1 MASNIKFFSR
11 YRQPLSLPMTPKV
24 SIATLNDT
32 ALAAG
37 RAILEIYHHADFS
50 QVVDFKAD
58 HSPLTLADQAAQ
70 QVIAPAL
77 QANYPTI
84 PLISEEGKDIPYA
97 TRRDWEYFWL
107 VDPLDGTKEFIKRN
121 GQFTVNIALIHHHR
135 PVLGVIYTPV
145 TEELYFAAQTGYASD
160 LAPGCY
166 KQIAGGAQQ
175 SLRVRQPPEAR
186 VAVRSS
192 SHAAEEEEQVLRQ
205 HGVTESIARGSSLKF
220 CMIAE
225 GKADIY
231 YRHGPTMEWDT
242 AAGQAIVEAAGGK
255 VFQETSDRPFVYNK
269 ESLRNDSFLVMT

>member
-24 SIATLNDT
+24 SIATLNDI

-37 RAILEIYHHADFS
+37 RAILEVYHHADFS

-77 QANYPTI
+77 QEHYPTI
-84 PLISEEGKDIPYA
+84 PLISEEGKNTPYA

-145 TEELYFAAQTGYASD
+145 TEELYFAAQADYASD
-160 LAPGCY
+160 VAAGGY
-166 KQIAGGAQQ
+166 KQTSGG
-175 SLRVRQPPEAR
+175 SVETLRVRRPPEKR
-186 VAVRSS
+186 IAVRSS
-192 SHAAEEEEQVLRQ
+192 SHASEEEEQVLRQ
-205 HGVTESIARGSSLKF
+205 YGVAESIARGSSLKF

-225 GKADIY
+225 GKADLY

-242 AAGQAIVEAAGGK
+242 AAGQAIVEAAGERCFKKPQTGPLLITK
-255 VFQETSDRPFVYNK
+255 NRFVTAA
-269 ESLRNDSFLVMT
+269 FW